1 MNQFENMG
9 IGRSLEP
16 ANSILQPAWKVDNDM
31 TLRPGEI
38 LISVK
43 IININ
48 LTSFNEIGD
57 ETEFDEMLFRK
68 RIMDIIAQR
77 GKLHNPIT
85 GTGGMLFGRVLKMDA
100 QYRNIYDLKP
110 GDDIISLTSLTVT
123 PIRLDKILSVDFKN
137 AQLIVEGQCILF
149 SDSPIIKAP
158 TDLPLK
164 TATSALDEA
173 GAPMR
178 AYSIIQPGDRVLII
192 GASGKSGA
200 LVSYA
205 AHKKLQGSG
214 SIVGLVLHSS
224 HRDRLRACPF
234 FEEVIV
240 TDAADISQVCRSP
253 LSEQYADSF
262 DVVINCVNKPGTE
275 LITLITAKK
284 QGTVFFAT
292 LGSDYKLAA
301 LTAES
306 IGKEVSMIPY
316 TGFMENHAAF
326 TLSLLREYPALHK
339 FLVPSSAYPSLEDR
353 VRAYNSTV
361 VKKCA
366 EIQAQGYIFN
376 SPRSQATLRQALK
389 VARYNSTVLIYGESG
404 TGKEV
409 LATIIHQNSERKS
422 FPMLKINCAAIPE
435 SLLESELFGYE
446 KGSFTGANSK
456 GKLGLWEAAQN
467 GTLFL
472 DEVEELPL
480 SFQAKLLRAI
490 QEKEI
495 TRVGGI
501 SPIKVDVRIIAA
513 TNRNL
518 EEMVHQHLF
527 REDLYYRLSVFPVL
541 IDPLRD
547 RREDIIPLANHFVHK
562 YNQEFNLRKTISPAA
577 LNLLSVQSLRGNVR
591 ELQNIIQQAMINV
604 TSDEIKSSDILNT
617 FAYFSKSA
625 TDAQQAE
632 AALHAQKLPS
642 HSHSLKEMLEA
653 TEREILL
660 EYCKYYRTTQQLAD
674 VLQTSQPTIVRKL
687 QKYGIRKQNPQ

>member
-240 TDAADISQVCRSP
+240 TDAADISQVCRSS

-366 EIQAQGYIFN
+366 EIRHRQ
-376 SPRSQATLRQALK
+376 RS
-389 VARYNSTVLIYGESG
+389 ARHHY
-404 TGKEV
+404 
-409 LATIIHQNSERKS
+409 
-422 FPMLKINCAAIPE
+422 PPE
-435 SLLESELFGYE
+435 
-446 KGSFTGANSK
+446 
-456 GKLGLWEAAQN
+456 Q
-467 GTLFL
+467 
-472 DEVEELPL
+472 
-480 SFQAKLLRAI
+480 R
-490 QEKEI
+490 
-495 TRVGGI
+495 
-501 SPIKVDVRIIAA
+501 
-513 TNRNL
+513 
-518 EEMVHQHLF
+518 
-527 REDLYYRLSVFPVL
+527 
-541 IDPLRD
+541 
-547 RREDIIPLANHFVHK
+547 
-562 YNQEFNLRKTISPAA
+562 
-577 LNLLSVQSLRGNVR
+577 
-591 ELQNIIQQAMINV
+591 
-604 TSDEIKSSDILNT
+604 
-617 FAYFSKSA
+617 
-625 TDAQQAE
+625 
-632 AALHAQKLPS
+632 AQKLPDAENQLRR
-642 HSHSLKEMLEA
+642 HSRIPPGIGTVRLRK
-653 TEREILL
+653 RLL
-660 EYCKYYRTTQQLAD
+660 YRRQFQR
-674 VLQTSQPTIVRKL
+674 Q
-687 QKYGIRKQNPQ
+687 IRPLGSRSKRNAFFR